1 MQCTNAHE
9 RGWTLKTPHVNP
21 AKEVRSIFRPSQ
33 SQHQLHERAVNTSPS
48 ASIISTRRGQFE
60 NLAKGLEIYPRKTLR
75 GNEVPASPSWGIAK
89 KTRDNELAPCSP
101 LVAEAIRG
109 SGCEALNKAPRSRG
123 AFAMITMRTIVNS
136 STTDKKHDKTDR
148 SRSLDKP
155 APQTKE
161 TNHQAVSLQRPSR
174 VLRTRRGPVRM
185 PSPVAR
191 EPCPR
196 LAQGGRGQS
205 LKHRMRVNPIPFCR
219 NLCHKH
225 TWISQGSSSC
235 AAFLSPRFS
244 FMRRFLALPAGQR
257 WQNLQLLPLEQP
269 APPWKKLHGRHS
281 PRACPFEPTFQNKSA
296 MSTYAGMSVEDSMPA
311 MLAGCSGPSGSA
323 TRAGC
328 SAALGSPHQEPSAS
342 GKLGSE
348 STGASFS
355 ELDALLSA
363 EVSESGAV
371 ESALETSTS
380 RRGNTEMNAVQWM
393 ISLKPTVARN
403 IHYGCV
409 CVYIYIY
416 VCMYVCMDGWMDG
429 WMDGCMCVCILDI

>member
-1 MQCTNAHE
+1 MIRQT
-9 RGWTLKTPHVNP
+9 V
-21 AKEVRSIFRPSQ
+21 
-33 SQHQLHERAVNTSPS
+33 AV
-48 ASIISTRRGQFE
+48 ASISLHPKPKKRITKRFHFSVPVAFCGHAKAQFE
-60 NLAKGLEIYPRKTLR
+60 CRLLLLENLVLAWLR
-75 GNEVPASPSWGIAK
+75 
-89 KTRDNELAPCSP
+89 
-101 LVAEAIRG
+101 
-109 SGCEALNKAPRSRG
+109 
-123 AFAMITMRTIVNS
+123 
-136 STTDKKHDKTDR
+136 
-148 SRSLDKP
+148 
-155 APQTKE
+155 
-161 TNHQAVSLQRPSR
+161 
-174 VLRTRRGPVRM
+174 
-185 PSPVAR
+185 
-191 EPCPR
+191 
-196 LAQGGRGQS
+196 GGRGQS

-244 FMRRFLALPAGQR
+244 FMRRFLARPAGQR

-380 RRGNTEMNAVQWM
+380 RRRNTEINAVQWV
-393 ISLKPTVARN
+393 ISPKPTVARR
-403 IHYGCV
+403 IHYRCV
-409 CVYIYIY
+409 CVYICIYIYTHTEIY
-416 VCMYVCMDGWMDG
+416 VCTSADCSQQLTKTRSHWNQTRPSNLVAGPRPMPPSAPREAWTCCVR
-429 WMDGCMCVCILDI
+429 GCDVQHAKDDERRLLSNECLLAL